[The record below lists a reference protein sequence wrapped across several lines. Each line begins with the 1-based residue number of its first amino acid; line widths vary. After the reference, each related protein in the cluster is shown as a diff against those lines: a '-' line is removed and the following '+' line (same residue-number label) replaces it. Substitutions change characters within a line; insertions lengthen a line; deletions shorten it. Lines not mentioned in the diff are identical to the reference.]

1 MKEYKGKIISR
12 MERAGTRS
20 EGPEYFLKLD
30 KPNKFGQ
37 LELPIRKKATLWQ
50 EDPNLHQFIEK
61 QVVIKGESVITK
73 HVKLDE
79 THKSERII
87 YHEIIPSSDRGFL
100 QSE

>member
-1 MKEYKGKIISR
+1 MKEYKGKIILR

-30 KPNKFGQ
+30 KPNNFGQ

-50 EDPNLHQFIEK
+50 VDPNLHQFIEK
-61 QVVIKGESVITK
+61 QVVIKGEPVITK
-73 HVKLDE
+73 YVKLDE

-87 YHEIIPSSDRGFL
+87 YHEINEMSSHIT
-100 QSE
+100 